1 MPRLKRIVEVFLV
14 FVAFPVGCLF
24 LVSLVIGF
32 GLAALGVYLGALLGA
47 WLFSAYLLPL
57 LLGVMT
63 PDEIVSNIRSRRVS
77 RTHDEGE
84 PLPPR
89 PVETDL
95 DPSRERAM
103 GFPPFEAD

>member
-32 GLAALGVYLGALLGA
+32 GVTALGVYLGALLAA
-47 WLFSAYLLPL
+47 WLFSAYLLPM

-77 RTHDEGE
+77 RTHDAGE
-84 PLPPR
+84 PLPKR
-89 PVETDL
+89 PVEIER
-95 DPSRERAM
+95 DPSPERAM
-103 GFPPFEAD
+103 GFPPFESD